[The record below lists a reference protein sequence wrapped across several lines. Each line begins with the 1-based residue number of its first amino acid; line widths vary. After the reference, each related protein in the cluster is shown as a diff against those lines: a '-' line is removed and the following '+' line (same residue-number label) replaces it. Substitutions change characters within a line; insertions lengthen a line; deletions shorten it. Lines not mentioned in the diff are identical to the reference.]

1 MARLNVAA
9 AYDGR
14 AASAKTAMI
23 VPLDERRAE
32 AARVAAES
40 EADPVDL
47 DDVFEEPA
55 RRGF

>member
-32 AARVAAES
+32 AVRVVPETETDAVE
-40 EADPVDL
+40 L
-47 DDVFEEPA
+47 DDVYEEPA

>member
-32 AARVAAES
+32 ASRTAPERET
-40 EADPVDL
+40 EASDL